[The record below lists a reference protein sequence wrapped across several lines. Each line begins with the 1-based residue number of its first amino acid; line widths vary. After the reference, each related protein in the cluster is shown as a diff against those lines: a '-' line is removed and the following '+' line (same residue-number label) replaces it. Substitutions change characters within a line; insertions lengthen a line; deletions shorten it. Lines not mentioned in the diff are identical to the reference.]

1 MWFSPEYKSNSF
13 SNYTDNAEIHIV
25 DENTKEV
32 LKNLS
37 ALAQKEYIQ
46 GWLTIKQ
53 KGTMTNVIC
62 FWVLKGA
69 NQIEYIQ
76 TDFFTINYCK
86 TKTLAGININNK
98 LKFDI
103 HVGIIGQ
110 KANRKLNTL
119 RKIKNCMELPKK
131 RILMNPAF

>member
-1 MWFSPEYKSNSF
+1 MWFSLEYKSNSF

-69 NQIEYIQ
+69 HQIEYIQ
-76 TDFFTINYCK
+76 TDFFTIKYCK